1 MLYRQVVCALLML
14 PARPLCVALTL
25 LSLLSTDLALAGSG
39 APLPV
44 RKPGLWKITS
54 ISATHGMQSIEAC
67 IGPND
72 SIAATTSP
80 GQCTAPEVQDAG
92 DQTIVNVLC
101 TSPEGREKTSTLFT
115 GDFTTWYRGIV
126 KMSFDPPAAGR
137 ANLGITLDATYVG
150 PCS

>member
-1 MLYRQVVCALLML
+1 MTF
-14 PARPLCVALTL
+14 PARPLCAALTL
-25 LSLLSTDLALAGSG
+25 VSLLSANFALAGSG

-54 ISATHGMQSIEAC
+54 ISATHGMLSVEVC

-80 GQCTAPEVQDAG
+80 GQCAAPEVQVAG
-92 DQTIVNVLC
+92 DQTIVNVVC

-126 KMSFDPPAAGR
+126 KMSFDPPVQGV
-137 ANLGITLDATYVG
+137 ANLGVTLDAKYDGVC
-150 PCS
+150 P